1 MRRRE
6 FIGLLG
12 GSLAWPL
19 AARAQQTLRRV
30 AVLNVRLETDPLG
43 QSQLKA
49 FRQGFE
55 KLGWIDGRNVKIDVR
70 WAGGSA
76 DRMREIVSEFVAS
89 KPDVIVASGTP
100 AVAALK
106 RATSTIPVVFVGI
119 AEPVAHGFV
128 TNMAH
133 PGGNITGFSLVD
145 FSIVGKSVDMLKA
158 IAPALTRVGLMYNP
172 ETYGFYDRY
181 LERFQREARWPM
193 ELIRVAVREP
203 SDIEPAIAGV
213 AARPGGGLVVLT
225 DVFNSVNQAKIR
237 VALDRH
243 RLPHI
248 VPWRQYV
255 SAGGMMSYG
264 PDLDDIFRLSADYV
278 DRILKGA
285 NPGDLPAQAPTKY
298 ELVINLKVAKV
309 LGLDVP
315 RSLMAIADELIE

>member
-30 AVLNVRLETDPLG
+30 AVINVRLETDPLG

-70 WAGGSA
+70 WASGSA

-119 AEPVAHGFV
+119 AEPVAQGFV

-172 ETYGFYDRY
+172 ETYGFYDSY

-213 AARPGGGLVVLT
+213 AARPGGGLVVLA

-298 ELVINLKVAKV
+298 ELVINLKVAKA

>member
-119 AEPVAHGFV
+119 AEPVAQGFV

>member
-30 AVLNVRLETDPLG
+30 AVINVRLETDPLG

-70 WAGGSA
+70 WASGGA
-76 DRMREIVSEFVAS
+76 DRMREIVNEFVAS

-119 AEPVAHGFV
+119 AEPVAQGFV

-145 FSIVGKSVDMLKA
+145 FSIVGKSVDMLKT

-172 ETYGFYDRY
+172 ETYGFYDSY

-298 ELVINLKVAKV
+298 ELVINLKVAKA